1 MMSDLFISYQ
11 SADPL
16 AHSFQV
22 QLQEWADKYW
32 EFPTVSFHEQEP
44 PVCFNCTSAKQIRR
58 HLRKE
63 IKAANQLLIIVSR
76 ATWQSEWTDWEIATA
91 QNADKQLFAA
101 KLDSTNIS
109 PIGLVDTAPIWIDP
123 FDPVVLTQRKF

>member
-1 MMSDLFISYQ
+1 MSDLFVSYQ

-22 QLQEWADKYW
+22 QLHEWANEAW

-44 PVCFNCTSAKQIRR
+44 PVNFGERVANHIRR
-58 HLRKE
+58 QLRRE
-63 IKAANQLLIIVSR
+63 IKQAHRLLVVVSR
-76 ATWQSEWTDWEIATA
+76 ETWQSEWTDWEIAMA
-91 QNADKQLFAA
+91 RDEDKQLLAT

-109 PIGLVDTAPIWIDP
+109 PLGLLAADPVWIDP
-123 FDPVVLTQRKF
+123 FDPSSLFS